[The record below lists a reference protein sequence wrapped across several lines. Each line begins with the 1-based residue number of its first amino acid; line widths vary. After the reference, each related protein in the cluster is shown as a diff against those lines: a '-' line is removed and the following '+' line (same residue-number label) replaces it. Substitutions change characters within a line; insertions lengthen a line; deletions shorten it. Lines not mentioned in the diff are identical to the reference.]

1 MAIYSFSISNVSRIN
16 GSNTCATVAYITGKK
31 VRYERENITYSYGR
45 SDRVEFVKTILP
57 KSAPREFENPEVL
70 FNSIEK
76 NDKSANARTGKK
88 IIVALPREFDHEHQE
103 KVLDDFIQ
111 KNITKLNYPC
121 TYAIHTDSEGH
132 NPHAHILIANRPLNS
147 KGEWALKSKKEYAL
161 DEKGERIP
169 LLDEKGNQ
177 KLGKRNE
184 RLWKRVSVKVN
195 PLDLKNTLE
204 TLRKQWE
211 IECNKYL
218 DFDNQIDHR
227 SFEEQGR
234 EEKPTIHEGF
244 YARKIEEN
252 GGISSRCE
260 TNREIKKDNAL
271 LKAIKEKLDSFGE
284 ITGKIKE
291 KGVDIRE
298 RVTKA
303 IQRNRNVRN
312 GELTRANN
320 NGNRTE
326 KQGDIKSFIADINA
340 KVGNAEISREERE
353 IEQRRLDNQRKRE
366 IEKAERERQERER
379 ASREKAKDWDFEL

>member
-1 MAIYSFSISNVSRIN
+1 MAIYSFSISNVSRSN
-16 GSNTCATVAYITGKK
+16 GSNACATLSYITGKK

-76 NDKSANARTGKK
+76 NDKSINARPGKK
-88 IIVALPREFDHEHQE
+88 IIVALPREFEHEHQV

-111 KNITKLNYPC
+111 ENITKLNYPC
-121 TYAIHTDSEGH
+121 TYAIHTDSKGH
-132 NPHAHILIANRPLNS
+132 NPHAHILIANRPINS

-195 PLDLKNTLE
+195 PLDLKETLE

-227 SFEEQGR
+227 SFEEQGK

-252 GGISSRCE
+252 GGISRRCE

-271 LKAIKEKLDSFGE
+271 LKAIKEKLASFSE

-340 KVGNAEISREERE
+340 KVGNAEISREKRE

-379 ASREKAKDWDFEL
+379 ASRERAKDWDFEL

>member
-1 MAIYSFSISNVSRIN
+1 MAIYSFSISNVSRSN
-16 GSNTCATVAYITGKK
+16 GSNTCATLSYITGKK
-31 VRYERENITYSYGR
+31 VRYEIENITYSYGR

-57 KSAPREFENPEVL
+57 KSAPSEFENPEVL

-76 NDKSANARTGKK
+76 NDKSANTRAGKK
-88 IIVALPREFDHEHQE
+88 IIVALPREFDKEHQE

-121 TYAIHTDSEGH
+121 TYAIHTDSKGH
-132 NPHAHILIANRPLNS
+132 NPHAHILIANRPINS

-169 LLDEKGNQ
+169 LLDDTGNQ

-184 RLWKRVSVKVN
+184 KLWKRVSVKVN
-195 PLDLKNTLE
+195 PLDLKETLE
-204 TLRKQWE
+204 NFRKQWE

-227 SFEEQGR
+227 SYEEQGR

-260 TNREIKKDNAL
+260 MNREIKKDNAL
-271 LKAIKEKLDSFGE
+271 LKAIKEKLASFSE

-291 KGVDIRE
+291 KGVDIHDRIAE
-298 RVTKA
+298 VL
-303 IQRNRNVRN
+303 QRNRNVRS
-312 GELTRANN
+312 GGITRTDN
-320 NGNRTE
+320 NGIRTE
-326 KQGDIKSFIADINA
+326 KTGDIESFIASIHA
-340 KVGNAEISREERE
+340 KVGNAETGREERE

-379 ASREKAKDWDFEL
+379 ASRESTKDWDFEL